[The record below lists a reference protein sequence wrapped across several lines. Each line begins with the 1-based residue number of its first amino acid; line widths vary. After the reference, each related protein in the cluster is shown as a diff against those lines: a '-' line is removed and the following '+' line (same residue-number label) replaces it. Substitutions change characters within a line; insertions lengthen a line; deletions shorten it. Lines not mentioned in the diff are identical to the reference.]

1 MGLEMKTPEN
11 SENSLRNRKKKENVQ
26 EKSEQSLKNSSK
38 SSEKM
43 ETEEVEKVEQ
53 ENEILNIKKKIESKS
68 LHDLKAENAEDN
80 SNFKIR
86 FELDPMSIALF
97 TIAIVTRFF
106 KLSEPRN
113 VV

>member
-1 MGLEMKTPEN
+1 MKTPED

-26 EKSEQSLKNSSK
+26 EKSEQSVKNSSK

-43 ETEEVEKVEQ
+43 ETEAAKKVEQ
-53 ENEILNIKKKIESKS
+53 ENEILNIKKKTESKS
-68 LHDLKAENAEDN
+68 HQDLKSEDAEGN
-80 SNFKIR
+80 SNFRIR
-86 FELDPMSIALF
+86 LEIDPMSIALF